1 MTCRKSLQSLLS
13 VAFAAALGACSFL
26 PGSGFMRDDAS
37 PGPKLDGIQIVD
49 VDDAVARQLLAK
61 KGTRLFS
68 EALTASPDEG
78 LIGAGDTLEVNI
90 WEAPPSTLFGT
101 GIIDPKLGP
110 LTSRVTTLPEQM
122 VSKEGTISV
131 PFAGQIRAAG
141 RSLPEIEAEITAR
154 LQGKANQPQVMVRL
168 TRNVTSK
175 VIVVGEV
182 TKNTAMPLTPR
193 GERLLDALVAA
204 EGVKQPVNKM
214 TIQVTRGAAVYA
226 MPLERIIRDPAQN
239 VPLQAGDVV
248 TALFQTQ
255 SFNALGATGKNEE
268 IPFEA
273 QGITLSQALARAGGV
288 TDNRADPQAI
298 FLFRFEPRDALASW
312 PQQPVLTTPEGTVPV
327 IYRVDLRNPRSL
339 FVAQS
344 FPIANRDVIYV
355 ANAPAAELQKFLN
368 LVFSVIYPV
377 AAFQG
382 LFAR

>member
-1 MTCRKSLQSLLS
+1 MTCRKSFQILFSLGLGL
-13 VAFAAALGACSFL
+13 ALGACSFL
-26 PGSGFMRDDAS
+26 PGSGFQRDDAS
-37 PGPKLDGIQIVD
+37 PGTKLEGIQIVD
-49 VDDAVARQLLAK
+49 VDDAVARQLIARR
-61 KGTRLFS
+61 GTRLFS
-68 EALTASPDEG
+68 EVLAGSADEA

-110 LTSRVTTLPEQM
+110 LTSRVTTLPEQL
-122 VSKEGTISV
+122 VSKEGNINV
-131 PFAGQIRAAG
+131 PFAGLIKAAG
-141 RSLPEIEAEITAR
+141 HSLPEIEAEIEAKLR
-154 LQGKANQPQVMVRL
+154 GKANQPQVIVRL

-182 TKNTAMPLTPR
+182 TKSTVLALTPR
-193 GERLLDALVAA
+193 GERLLDALAAA

-214 TIQVTRGAAVYA
+214 TIQITRGKAVYA
-226 MPLERIIRDPAQN
+226 MSLDTIIRDPAQN

-248 TALFQTQ
+248 TALFQSS

-273 QGITLSQALARAGGV
+273 QGITLSQALARSGGV
-288 TDNRADPQAI
+288 NDNRADPQAV
-298 FLFRFEPRDALASW
+298 FLFRFEPKDALEW
-312 PQQPVLTTPEGTVPV
+312 PQQPVQATPEGLVPV
-327 IYRVDLRNPRSL
+327 IYRVDLRNPRSF
-339 FVAQS
+339 FVSQS
-344 FPIANRDVIYV
+344 FPISNKDVIYV

-377 AAFQG
+377 TAFQG

>member
-1 MTCRKSLQSLLS
+1 MTCRKSFQMLFNLGCGLA
-13 VAFAAALGACSFL
+13 VGACSFI
-26 PGSGFMRDDAS
+26 PGSGFLRDDAQ
-37 PGPKLDGIQIVD
+37 PAPRLEGIQIVD
-49 VDDAVARQLLAK
+49 VDDAVARKLLARRGIK
-61 KGTRLFS
+61 MFS
-68 EALTASPDEG
+68 EVLAGATDEG
-78 LIGAGDTLEVNI
+78 LIGAGDILEVNI

-122 VSKEGTISV
+122 VSKDGFISV
-131 PFAGQIRAAG
+131 PFAGLIKAAG
-141 RSLPEIEAEITAR
+141 RSLPDIEADIVAKLR
-154 LQGKANQPQVMVRL
+154 GKANQPQVLVRQ

-182 TKNTAMPLTPR
+182 TKSTVLPLTPR
-193 GERLLDALVAA
+193 GERLLDALAAA

-214 TIQVTRGAAVYA
+214 TIQITRGKTVYA
-226 MPLERIIRDPAQN
+226 MPLEAIIRDPAQN

-248 TALFQTQ
+248 TALFQTL
-255 SFNALGATGKNEE
+255 SFNALGATGKNDE

-288 TDNRADPQAI
+288 IDTRADPQAV
-298 FLFRFEPRDALASW
+298 FLFRFEPRDAMQW
-312 PQQPVLTTPEGTVPV
+312 PQQPVQATPEGNVAV
-327 IYRVDLRNPRSL
+327 IYRIDLRNPRSL
-339 FVAQS
+339 FVSQS
-344 FPIANRDVIYV
+344 FPINNKDVIYV

-377 AAFQG
+377 TAFQG